1 MISLNLQKPVIRALV
16 FFKKCV
22 LLAIY
27 CEGKLNIVSEK
38 QKSLKKAASYFVT
51 YAEQI
56 LARGKVYPPDQAGT
70 RPTNKG

>member
-1 MISLNLQKPVIRALV
+1 MRA
-16 FFKKCV
+16 
-22 LLAIY
+22 LAIY
-27 CEGKLNIVSEK
+27 CEGKLNIVSGK
-38 QKSLKKAASYFVT
+38 KSLKKAASYFVT